1 MPKGHSWRGVSSD
14 ASDKCLSQLQ
24 ICRLPRAYA
33 GPYSQFITNDDPFEL
48 ELEHLNVHVARVCTH
63 MSITCLHIRETIC
76 IHTYVPLYECL
87 HIDSFP
93 DTSDLCVRKAGVP
106 FFSIAASEFVEV
118 FAGVGASRVR
128 DLFEQ
133 AKKRPGFWPVV
144 FGGR

>member
-1 MPKGHSWRGVSSD
+1 MYISHTYAHICQLHVSTD
-14 ASDKCLSQLQ
+14 VEQYVYT
-24 ICRLPRAYA
+24 CRY
-33 GPYSQFITNDDPFEL
+33 
-48 ELEHLNVHVARVCTH
+48 
-63 MSITCLHIRETIC
+63 
-76 IHTYVPLYECL
+76 TYVPLYESL

-93 DTSDLCVRKAGVP
+93 NTSDLCVRKAGVP

-144 FGGR
+144 FGGSMWVFGGGELPSNRFS